1 MRRSDRA
8 GMGPEANDHTWCLP
22 RLLAAPGWGLRH
34 KTFSSSLFS
43 PPVLLASGQIHY
55 NKSWSC
61 IKWRLG
67 PIKLLLGIH
76 FFGLGPSF
84 LMQGSPDH
92 MGKRELVG
100 EGETK
105 MSNIGWPKTSPACGG
120 WRASP
125 LFLTRARARARMWLT
140 RTGQDQAALQLV

>member
-1 MRRSDRA
+1 M
-8 GMGPEANDHTWCLP
+8 
-22 RLLAAPGWGLRH
+22 
-34 KTFSSSLFS
+34 KTE
-43 PPVLLASGQIHY
+43 ITI
-55 NKSWSC
+55 KS

-67 PIKLLLGIH
+67 PIKLLLGFL

-84 LMQGSPDH
+84 LVSITC
-92 MGKRELVG
+92 GKRELVG